1 MFLLFM
7 DLKIVYRV
15 AVTNIFLSDVS
26 FQPSQYFL
34 SVLALE
40 EGDVFPSPSLAYAR

>member
-1 MFLLFM
+1 M
-7 DLKIVYRV
+7 DLKIVYS
-15 AVTNIFLSDVS
+15 ATNIFLSDVS